1 LFVKFLKTQPVLTR
15 KTNIEMS
22 ENYDS
27 DENLNEIDDDEIELD
42 DDDLDEEDLEDSES
56 MLEPQVKYL
65 IYKDL
70 YLNFWKS
77 INLTQNIRNHL
88 NLIHI

>member
-1 LFVKFLKTQPVLTR
+1 
-15 KTNIEMS
+15 MS

-27 DENLNEIDDDEIELD
+27 DENMNEIDDDEIELD

-65 IYKDL
+65 IC
-70 YLNFWKS
+70 
-77 INLTQNIRNHL
+77 I
-88 NLIHI
+88 

>member
-1 LFVKFLKTQPVLTR
+1 
-15 KTNIEMS
+15 MS

-27 DENLNEIDDDEIELD
+27 DENMNEIDDDEIELD
-42 DDDLDEEDLEDSES
+42 DDDLDEEDIEDSES

-88 NLIHI
+88 NLIHIYLVINSYKLDHCKAIFSQ

>member
-1 LFVKFLKTQPVLTR
+1 
-15 KTNIEMS
+15 MS

-27 DENLNEIDDDEIELD
+27 DENMNEIDDDEIELD

-65 IYKDL
+65 IYKDF
-70 YLNFWKS
+70 YLNFCKS
-77 INLTQNIRNHL
+77 INLTQHIRNHL
-88 NLIHI
+88 NLIRKK